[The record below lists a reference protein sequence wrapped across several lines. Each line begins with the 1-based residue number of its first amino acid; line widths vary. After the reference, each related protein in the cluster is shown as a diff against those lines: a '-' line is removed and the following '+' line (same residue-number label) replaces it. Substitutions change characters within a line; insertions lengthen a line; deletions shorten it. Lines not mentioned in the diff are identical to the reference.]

1 MKVMHNF
8 SIALKVLAPILVLV
22 AALHLSLGSMAEVML
37 GASLKVG
44 PLDLVL
50 DSQDRFYG
58 TAFVIY
64 GVLLWVC
71 AKDVTKYALIL
82 RCVFC
87 CCFVAGLARLVSFL
101 VVGPPPVIVM
111 FLWFTEVAMPPI
123 MLWWLSNI
131 LNKNA
136 SPKDEKT

>member
-1 MKVMHNF
+1 MRNF
-8 SIALKVLAPILVLV
+8 SIALKVLAPILILV
-22 AALHLSLGSMAEVML
+22 AALHFSLGTMAEVML
-37 GASLKVG
+37 GAILKVG
-44 PLDLVL
+44 PLDPVL

-82 RCVFC
+82 RCVFW

-101 VVGPPPVIVM
+101 IVGPPSGIVM
-111 FLWFTEVAMPPI
+111 FLWFTEVAMPPV
-123 MLWWLSNI
+123 MLLWLSNVLI
-131 LNKNA
+131 KKK
-136 SPKDEKT
+136 SPEE

>member
-1 MKVMHNF
+1 MRSF
-8 SIALKVLAPILVLV
+8 SIALRVLALILILV
-22 AALHLSLGSMAEVML
+22 AALHLSMGTMAEVLL

-44 PLDLVL
+44 PLDPVL

-82 RCVFC
+82 RCVFW

-101 VVGPPPVIVM
+101 VVGPPSGIVM
-111 FLWFTEVAMPPI
+111 FLWFTEVAMPPL
-123 MLWWLSNI
+123 MLLWLSNV
-131 LNKNA
+131 LQKKK
-136 SPKDEKT
+136 SPET